1 METVI
6 RFSPSWENIWQI
18 VFSSKRSWVI
28 KYVLFMFSHIHATP
42 TLLHADMPMS
52 VVGFDNVPATPH
64 THPVSTSVHGDVLDL
79 VEFTQL
85 FC

>member
-1 METVI
+1 
-6 RFSPSWENIWQI
+6 
-18 VFSSKRSWVI
+18 
-28 KYVLFMFSHIHATP
+28 MFSHIHAAP
-42 TLLHADMPMS
+42 TLLHAEMPMS